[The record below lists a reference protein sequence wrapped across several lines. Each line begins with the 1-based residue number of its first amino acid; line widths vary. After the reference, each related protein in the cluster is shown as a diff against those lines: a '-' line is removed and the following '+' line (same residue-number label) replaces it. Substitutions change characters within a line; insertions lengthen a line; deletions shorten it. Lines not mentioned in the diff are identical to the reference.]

1 MMSLLLSAVVV
12 VCSWYGPGFDG
23 NITASGEVF
32 DQNAMTAAHYDLPFG
47 TIVELEHD
55 GNRVIV
61 EVNDRGPYCTDA
73 LRLGDLERHP
83 KRDLDLSRAAFAELA
98 PLGAGIIDAKVV
110 RMIRPGVAPPVF
122 IPPPPIDG
130 ASWAASDATI
140 YAAMSNMSWGRVYKR

>member
-1 MMSLLLSAVVV
+1 MALLVSTVVV

-23 NITASGEVF
+23 NIAASGEVF

-47 TIVELEHD
+47 TIVELEHN

-61 EVNDRGPYCTDA
+61 EINDRGPYCFNA
-73 LRLGDLERHP
+73 LRSGYLKRHP
-83 KRDLDLSRAAFAELA
+83 TRDIDLSQAAFEKLA

-140 YAAMSNMSWGRVYKR
+140 YSVMSDLSWERVYGR